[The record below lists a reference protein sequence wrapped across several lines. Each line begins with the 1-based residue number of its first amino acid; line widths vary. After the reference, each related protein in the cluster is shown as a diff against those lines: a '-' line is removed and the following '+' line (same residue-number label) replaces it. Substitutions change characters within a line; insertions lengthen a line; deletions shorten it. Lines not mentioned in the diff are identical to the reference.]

1 MYKSKIIEIFQSF
14 DKAEKAGLR
23 RWLRSPIHNEHQD
36 VVKIVDYLLSRRK
49 ITATSVKRTR
59 VYKQLYPAAKYNQY
73 RLNHV
78 LSFTVEAMEAYI
90 SHLMSKNTPLVS
102 FFSISD
108 YYKHKSLP
116 HLAEKALQKA
126 KQNLDKAPYQNE
138 AYYHNS
144 FLLEQAFFDLKG
156 TELRQQ
162 QTNLQAIF
170 SDLTSFTIVATLR
183 NACTAISH
191 RSLYQTDYT
200 IPLLE
205 AILQE
210 AQSAVYQDN
219 LVVQCYYNSYMAL
232 SDSDNEVH
240 FKTLKKRLLSQKV
253 PLPSEALKY
262 LCLLAIN
269 YCIKRLNMGAENYV
283 QEVFDIYCYGLEHTI
298 WMEQGHLS
306 HSTFKNIATA
316 ALRLKAYDWT
326 EQFIQNYGS
335 KLRKSH
341 RKDYTNYA
349 KAKLHFEQGQFS
361 KAQEIIVET
370 DLIDLFISLDIKL
383 LLLKIYWNLHE
394 FDLLEAHLDSF
405 SVYLNRKKVLAY
417 HRQIYGNTISVTRKM
432 MYANLDLRSEQKKLH
447 QLILHTNPLTDR
459 PWLLAQLEG
468 GICY

>member
-1 MYKSKIIEIFQSF
+1 MYKSKAIEIFQSF

-23 RWLRSPIHNEHQD
+23 RWVHSPIHNEHQD
-36 VVKIVDYLLSRRK
+36 VIKIIDYLLSRRK
-49 ITATSVKRTR
+49 ITLTSVKRER
-59 VYKQLYPAAKYNQY
+59 VFKQLYPHIKYNPQ

-78 LSFTVEAMEAYI
+78 LSFTVEVMESYI
-90 SHLMSKNTPLVS
+90 SYLMSRNDTLSS
-102 FFSISD
+102 FLSIAD

-126 KQNLDKAPYQNE
+126 KKMLEKPPYQNE
-138 AYYHNS
+138 VHYYNT

-170 SDLTSFTIVATLR
+170 SDLTTFTIVATLK

-191 RSLYQTDYT
+191 RNLYHAEYK
-200 IPLLE
+200 IPLLD

-210 AQSAVYQDN
+210 AQSEVYQDN
-219 LVVQCYYNSYMAL
+219 LVVQSYYHSYMAL
-232 SDSDNEVH
+232 VDSDNEIH
-240 FKTLKKRLLSQKV
+240 FQTLKKLLLSQKV
-253 PLPSEALKY
+253 LLPSEELKY
-262 LCLLAIN
+262 VCLLAIN

-298 WMEQGHLS
+298 WMEKGHLS

-326 EQFIQNYGS
+326 HQFIQNYGS
-335 KLRKSH
+335 KLKASH
-341 RKDYTNYA
+341 QKDYSNYV
-349 KAKLHFEQGQFS
+349 KAKLLFEQGQFS
-361 KAQEIIVET
+361 EAQKVVVET

-383 LLLKIYWNLHE
+383 LLLKIYWKLNE

-405 SVYLNRKKVLAY
+405 SVFLNRKKVLAY

-432 MYANLDLRSEQKKLH
+432 IYANLDSKTERKKLH
-447 QLILHTNPLTDR
+447 QVILQTNPLTDR

-468 GICY
+468 

>member
-1 MYKSKIIEIFQSF
+1 MYKSKTIEIFQSF

-23 RWLRSPIHNEHQD
+23 RWVHSPIHNEHQD
-36 VVKIVDYLLSRRK
+36 VLKIVDYLLSRRK
-49 ITATSVKRTR
+49 ITATAVKRER
-59 VYKQLYPAAKYNQY
+59 VYKHLYLEAVYNQY

-78 LSFTVEAMEAYI
+78 LSLTVEVMESYI
-90 SHLMSKNTPLVS
+90 SYLVSKNTPLVA
-102 FFSISD
+102 FLSIAN
-108 YYKHKSLP
+108 YYKRKSLP

-126 KQNLDKAPYQNE
+126 KQRLENTPYQNE
-138 AYYHNS
+138 RYYHNT

-191 RSLYQTDYT
+191 RSLYQTDYK
-200 IPLLE
+200 IPLLD
-205 AILQE
+205 AILKE
-210 AQSAVYQDN
+210 AQSTVYQDN

-232 SDSDNEVH
+232 ADSENEVH
-240 FKTLKKRLLSQKV
+240 FKTLKKLLLSQKI

-262 LCLLAIN
+262 VCLLAIN

-283 QEVFDIYCYGLEHTI
+283 QEVFDIYSYGLEHTI

-326 EQFIQNYGS
+326 EQFIQTYGS

-341 RKDYTNYA
+341 RKDYTNYV
-349 KAKLHFEQGQFS
+349 KAKLRFEQGQFS
-361 KAQEIIVET
+361 QAQKIIVAT

-417 HRQIYGNTISVTRKM
+417 HRQIYGNTISITRKM
-432 MYANLDLRSEQKKLH
+432 MYANLEVLSEREKLH
-447 QLILHTNPLTDR
+447 QLILQTNPLTDR
-459 PWLLAQLEG
+459 PWLLAQLP
-468 GICY
+468 